1 MKIESAGGVVFR
13 KHKKEVEVLLIQDR
27 FGYWTFPKGKKE
39 PGETDEQTALR
50 EILEETQVSG
60 KIIKRLPSTLY
71 HYPNEAG
78 QDMQKIVTYFLVEYL
93 DGAENPQE
101 EEISHTKWF
110 SVEAAEKLLSEKGYP
125 NNQPVFIAAKREIS
139 QLFFD
144 K

>member
-13 KHKKEVEVLLIQDR
+13 KHNRKVEILLIQDR
-27 FGYWTFPKGKKE
+27 FGYWTFPKGRKE

-50 EILEETQVSG
+50 EILEETQVFG

-71 HYPNEAG
+71 HYSNEAG
-78 QDMQKIVTYFLVEYL
+78 QSMQKIVTYFLVEYL
-93 DGAENPQE
+93 DGAESPQE
-101 EEISHTKWF
+101 EEISRAKWF
-110 SVEAAEKLLSEKGYP
+110 SVETAEKFMSEKGYP
-125 NNQPVFIAAKREIS
+125 NNQPVFTAAKREIS